1 MTDVLIAGAGPT
13 GLAAAV
19 FLHERGIT
27 ARVIEKESYPSQ
39 YSKAFGVNPRTLALL
54 ESSGV
59 TERLLES
66 GWRMSAINIWRNGR
80 RLFRLNLANIDHRF
94 PFMLV
99 NSQAKTEAL
108 LAEVLKEHGIGVE
121 RTVTLAEVTT
131 AGTTARAA
139 LTHAS
144 GRDETVI
151 ADYLLGADGS
161 RSTVRSS
168 LGIGFSGTTY
178 PERWQLYDLELN
190 TSLAPHEAH
199 AFVLDD
205 GGMFAVRLHHNVWRV
220 LGNVPNLPDRLPPGT
235 QPGAIEWASDFGI
248 SHRYADR
255 FQVGRVSLA
264 GDAAHIHSGL
274 GARGMNLGIEDAFVF
289 ATLVAEARVEDY
301 ERLRRPVVARVIH
314 HIERMTEVPRGVTL
328 LAKMAR
334 LFMPVLAPII
344 PLGANNI
351 GRFVM
356 GLDHEV
362 LLA

>member
-1 MTDVLIAGAGPT
+1 
-13 GLAAAV
+13 
-19 FLHERGIT
+19 
-27 ARVIEKESYPSQ
+27 
-39 YSKAFGVNPRTLALL
+39 
-54 ESSGV
+54 
-59 TERLLES
+59 
-66 GWRMSAINIWRNGR
+66 
-80 RLFRLNLANIDHRF
+80 
-94 PFMLV
+94 
-99 NSQAKTEAL
+99 
-108 LAEVLKEHGIGVE
+108 
-121 RTVTLAEVTT
+121 
-131 AGTTARAA
+131 
-139 LTHAS
+139 
-144 GRDETVI
+144 
-151 ADYLLGADGS
+151 
-161 RSTVRSS
+161 
-168 LGIGFSGTTY
+168 
-178 PERWQLYDLELN
+178 
-190 TSLAPHEAH
+190 
-199 AFVLDD
+199 LDD